1 VPIKNYTTEVGVDR
15 TIGEISSML
24 ASHGARS
31 VQVDYDGKGKAEGVG
46 FNFPVAGQMIH
57 FRLPA
62 NVEGVQAAL
71 QKNPDKEAARR
82 GHRKVLSTEEQARK
96 VAWRILKDWVAAQMA
111 IVEAGAAQLAEVFLP
126 YAVQADGKTVYQAF
140 EENQQKQLRA
150 KNHPAKSA

>member
-31 VQVDYDGKGKAEGVG
+31 VQVDYDGTGKAEGVG

-62 NVEGVQAAL
+62 NVEGVHAAL
-71 QKNPDKEAARR
+71 QRNPDKAAARR
-82 GHRKVLSTEEQARK
+82 GHRRILSTEEQARK

-111 IVEAGAAQLAEVFLP
+111 IVEAGAAEIAEVFLP
-126 YAVQADGKTVYQAF
+126 YAMVHEGQTMYQAF
-140 EENQQKQLRA
+140 LEQQQKQLRA
-150 KNHPAKSA
+150 KNTAKSA

>member
-1 VPIKNYTTEVGVDR
+1 MPIKNYTTEVGVDR

-31 VQVDYDGKGKAEGVG
+31 VQVDYDGTGKAEGVG

-62 NVEGVQAAL
+62 NVEGVGAAMER
-71 QKNPDKEAARR
+71 QGVAARSHQKGAR
-82 GHRKVLSTEEQARK
+82 SVDQPRK